1 VKKELPPPVV
11 IAPVVQGAA
20 LNVADRKMS
29 KEQSVFFESDSLVL
43 TLYDNGDVDGDTVSV
58 LMNGEIIFAKQG
70 LSTKANSKTIYLDKG
85 MPDSLSMVM
94 YAENLG
100 SIPPNTGLLVIMDGE
115 KRYEVRFS
123 ADLKTNSAILLRRRP
138 KEK

>member
-1 VKKELPPPVV
+1 
-11 IAPVVQGAA
+11 

-43 TLYDNGDVDGDTVSV
+43 TLYDNGEVDGDTVSV

-85 MPDSLSMVM
+85 TPDSLSMVM

-123 ADLKTNSAILLRRRP
+123 ADLKTNSAILLRRKP